1 MSEFNAR
8 YFNANAAHDE
18 LTPVENARKRLA
30 YAESFRN
37 DHYASKAM
45 AEQRIKLPQ
54 ASVERHAAVA
64 GRWHAEAKA
73 ISEELGMA
81 MADAD
86 PKLRLGI
93 A

>member
-37 DHYASKAM
+37 DHHASKAKV
-45 AEQRIKLPQ
+45 ERRIKLLR
-54 ASVERHAAVA
+54 ASVEYHAAEA
-64 GRWHAEAKA
+64 ERWHAEAKA
-73 ISEELGMA
+73 ISEELGVA

-86 PKLRLGI
+86 PELRMGI
-93 A
+93 T